1 MTGTGEAVTRNGA
14 PIVVIADLAGTFLFA
29 IEGAATAVA
38 AGLDPIGIL
47 TLAFVTAL
55 GGGVLRD
62 LLIGTKRPAAIDDWR
77 YAAIVLGAV
86 VAIWWAHPIVG
97 SVPPLTM
104 KLLDAAGLALF
115 AVAGTEK
122 ALDNGVH
129 PLPAIFLG
137 TLGSVG
143 GGAIRD
149 ILLNQVP
156 RVLYTD
162 IYASAACAAAA
173 IVASGRALRW
183 SPRVAAITGGLVCFA
198 LRMAAILLHWQLP
211 RLV

>member
-14 PIVVIADLAGTFLFA
+14 LIVVIADLAGTFLFA
-29 IEGAATAVA
+29 IEGAAAAVA

-47 TLAFVTAL
+47 TLAFVAL

-86 VAIWWAHPIVG
+86 VAIWWAHPVVG
-97 SVPPLTM
+97 SIPPLTM
-104 KLLDAAGLALF
+104 TLLDAAGLALL

-156 RVLYTD
+156 RILYTD

-173 IVASGRALRW
+173 IVASARAARW
-183 SPRVAAITGGLVCFA
+183 SPRIAAVTGGLVCFG
-198 LRMAAILLHWQLP
+198 LRTAAILSHWQLP